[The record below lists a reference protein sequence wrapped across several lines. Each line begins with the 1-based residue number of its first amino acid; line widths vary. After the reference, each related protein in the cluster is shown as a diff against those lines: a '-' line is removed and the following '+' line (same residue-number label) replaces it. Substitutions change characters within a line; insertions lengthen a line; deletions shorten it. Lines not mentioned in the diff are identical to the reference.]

1 MTKFVASLATIF
13 ALAIPT
19 AASASTPGASF
30 STHVN
35 THQLERTL
43 LRAEHKL
50 AVAVHAGRSQ
60 AEINAD
66 GARVKVLA
74 YDLRQAEY
82 QQAASQP
89 GLFL

>member
-1 MTKFVASLATIF
+1 M
-13 ALAIPT
+13 
-19 AASASTPGASF
+19 GASF

-50 AVAVHAGRSQ
+50 AVAIREGRSQ

-82 QQAASQP
+82 QQAKQDGQP
-89 GLFL
+89 FLG